1 MANTFGYGLIENY
14 IQIIELYTNIM
25 LLINKNVNTQNII

>member
-14 IQIIELYTNIM
+14 IQIIELYKLFEIM
-25 LLINKNVNTQNII
+25 QSSVN

>member
-1 MANTFGYGLIENY
+1 MAYTFGYGLIENY

-25 LLINKNVNTQNII
+25 LLINKTLIHKHI